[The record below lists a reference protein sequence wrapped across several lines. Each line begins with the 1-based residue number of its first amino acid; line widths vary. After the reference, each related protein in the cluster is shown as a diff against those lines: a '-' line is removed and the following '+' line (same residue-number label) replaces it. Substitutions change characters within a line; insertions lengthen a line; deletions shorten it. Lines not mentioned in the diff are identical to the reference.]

1 MLGADTGNVCCCL
14 SKMKQT
20 RHHQHR
26 HQVKKAKKK
35 QMAKKVSI
43 DEFISELDR
52 YAKQSLAD
60 SKRFVTL
67 SSAEVEWTAKSL
79 MRDTLTNPD
88 VSYGKK
94 GHHPSVEGYAP
105 APDKGTLLQSVT
117 HSVKVEGNEA
127 IGEVG
132 SIIQNSNYPRFL
144 EYGTS
149 KMKPRPWLSASLIKC
164 QSFMANLWKEI
175 FG

>member
-1 MLGADTGNVCCCL
+1 
-14 SKMKQT
+14 
-20 RHHQHR
+20 
-26 HQVKKAKKK
+26 
-35 QMAKKVSI
+35 MAKT
-43 DEFISELDR
+43 ISLEQFQRELES
-52 YAKQSLAD
+52 YSQKALAD

-67 SSAEVEWTAKSL
+67 SSAEVERTAKTI
-79 MRDTLTNPD
+79 MRDTITNPD
-88 VSYGKK
+88 VTYGKK
-94 GHHPSVEGYAP
+94 GHHPSVEGNPP
-105 APDKGTLLQSVT
+105 AVDKGTLLQSIT
-117 HSVKVEGNEA
+117 HSVKVEGYEA

-149 KMKPRPWLSASLIKC
+149 KMKPRPWLSTALIKC

>member
-1 MLGADTGNVCCCL
+1 M
-14 SKMKQT
+14 
-20 RHHQHR
+20 
-26 HQVKKAKKK
+26 KKK
-35 QMAKKVSI
+35 ILYAMVFGAAAITACTDDYKDWSEPKSVAQESTVSFGDGSVASVGTI
-43 DEFISELDR
+43 DFR
-52 YAKQSLAD
+52 
-60 SKRFVTL
+60 TL
-67 SSAEVEWTAKSL
+67 EAEMVQVCNINAPTA
-79 MRDTLTNPD
+79 
-88 VSYGKK
+88 
-94 GHHPSVEGYAP
+94 SVEGYAP

-132 SIIQNSNYPRFL
+132 SIIHNSDYPRFL